1 MEQISFRLTC
11 EYWIAMNYSLSSIV
25 EKRVSRMG
33 RILMSAVT
41 LVWLA
46 SGAAMAE
53 STVVVDEVVKQ
64 ALNATPDLDS
74 GRQLYYNCAL
84 CHTPE
89 GWGSPAG
96 NYPQIAGQHQSVII
110 KQLADI
116 HKGNRDNPTMMPFTK
131 PLFDKGPQALADVS
145 AYIEKL
151 PMVPN
156 NSIGTGMRLNKGKAL
171 YNEHCKSCHSE
182 NGEGR
187 AADYYP
193 RIHGQHFRYLL
204 RQLQWIKMG
213 KRRNADPDM
222 VQEFKKFS
230 QSDLAALADYV
241 SRLKPE
247 KGMLADHSDWRNPD
261 FRPGFRTAPRQ
272 GQEMGQ

>member
-1 MEQISFRLTC
+1 MD
-11 EYWIAMNYSLSSIV
+11 YSL
-25 EKRVSRMG
+25 VSTVKKAGLRLG
-33 RILMSAVT
+33 RSMVLGLGLLLLLPGSV
-41 LVWLA
+41 V
-46 SGAAMAE
+46 AE
-53 STVVVDEVVKQ
+53 TKVVVDEVVKQ
-64 ALNATPDLDS
+64 ALDATPNLEN
-74 GRQLYYNCAL
+74 GRRLYYNCAL

-89 GWGSPAG
+89 GWGAPAG

-145 AYIEKL
+145 AYIQKL

-156 NSIGTGMRLNKGKAL
+156 NSIGTGMRLKKGKAL
-171 YNEHCKSCHSE
+171 YNEHCKTCHGE
-182 NGEGR
+182 NGEGK
-187 AADYYP
+187 AEDFYP

-230 QSDLAALADYV
+230 HSDLASLADYV
-241 SRLKPE
+241 SRLKPD
-247 KGMLADHSDWRNPD
+247 KKMLADHADWRNPD

-272 GQEMGQ
+272 DQEMGQ

>member
-1 MEQISFRLTC
+1 MD
-11 EYWIAMNYSLSSIV
+11 YSLISIA
-25 EKRVSRMG
+25 KNAG
-33 RILMSAVT
+33 PH
-41 LVWLA
+41 LVRSVMFGL
-46 SGAAMAE
+46 GLLLLFPDAATAE
-53 STVVVDEVVKQ
+53 SRKVVDEVVKQ
-64 ALNATPDLDS
+64 ALEATPDLKK

-116 HKGNRDNPTMMPFTK
+116 HKGNRDNPTMMPFTN
-131 PLFDKGPQALADVS
+131 PLFEKGPQALADVS
-145 AYIEKL
+145 AYIEQL

-156 NSIGTGMRLNKGKAL
+156 NSIGTGMRLQKGEAL
-171 YNEHCKSCHSE
+171 YKKHCKTCHGE
-182 NGEGR
+182 NGEGK
-187 AADYYP
+187 AEDFYP
-193 RIHGQHFRYLL
+193 RIHGQHFSYLL

-230 QSDLAALADYV
+230 QRDLAALADYV
-241 SRLKPE
+241 SRLKPD
-247 KGMLADHSDWRNPD
+247 KKMLADHVDWRNPD
-261 FRPGFRTAPRQ
+261 FRRGFRTAPRPDR
-272 GQEMGQ
+272 EMDQ